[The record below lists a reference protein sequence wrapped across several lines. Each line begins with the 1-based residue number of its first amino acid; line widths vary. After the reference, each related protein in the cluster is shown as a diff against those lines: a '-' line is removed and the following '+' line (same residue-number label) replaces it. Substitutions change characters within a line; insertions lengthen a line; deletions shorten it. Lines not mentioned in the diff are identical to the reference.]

1 VLRAIVLG
9 IVQGITEFLP
19 ISSSAHLSI
28 VPRLLGYAAPTLAFE
43 VLLHFGTLAAV
54 AAYFAR
60 DLWAFLLCLVAPGRL
75 GPEET
80 RTRRRLLGLLALA
93 SVPAAVVGFLL
104 QDWADQQTARPLRA
118 SVWLVLTTAI
128 MIAAELYDRARRSR
142 LAPTAAPGERKAAEA
157 TAPGGLKGGAAAEGE
172 REGGR
177 AALGER
183 EGGRAALGERE
194 GGEVGVWTTGG
205 TRSGERLVSPSGG
218 SGGARAGSG
227 VGGAEGVRGAGRV
240 EGLDGAGR
248 VGRAARRG
256 GRHASG
262 ASRAGGAG
270 GPGAAA
276 APGSAEREL
285 DRLPLAKAT
294 GIGLGQALALVP
306 GTSRSGIT
314 ISVGLFEGVS
324 RETAARFSF
333 LLSIP
338 AILGAGILK
347 LDDLAGATETPAQLV
362 AGTLAAAISGFLAV
376 SFLIRLLRTR
386 TLWPF
391 IWYRLVAGGLF
402 VLLLSTV
409 RS

>member
-1 VLRAIVLG
+1 MLRAIILG
-9 IVQGITEFLP
+9 IVQVVTEFLP

-118 SVWLVLTTAI
+118 SVWLVLTTVI

-142 LAPTAAPGERKAAEA
+142 
-157 TAPGGLKGGAAAEGE
+157 GGP
-172 REGGR
+172 
-177 AALGER
+177 
-183 EGGRAALGERE
+183 E
-194 GGEVGVWTTGG
+194 GGEAAPAGVWTAGDA
-205 TRSGERLVSPSGG
+205 RSGGRLGSPSGG
-218 SGGARAGSG
+218 PGGAGSG
-227 VGGAEGVRGAGRV
+227 SGVRGEGGAGDVRGAGRV
-240 EGLDGAGR
+240 H
-248 VGRAARRG
+248 G
-256 GRHASG
+256 G
-262 ASRAGGAG
+262 G
-270 GPGAAA
+270 GPV
-276 APGSAEREL
+276 SAEREL
-285 DRLPLAKAT
+285 DRLPVAKAT

-324 RETAARFSF
+324 REAAARFSF

-347 LDDLAGATETPAQLV
+347 LDDLTGATETPAQLV

>member
-1 VLRAIVLG
+1 VLRAIILG
-9 IVQGITEFLP
+9 IVQGVTEFLP

-118 SVWLVLTTAI
+118 SVWLVLTTVI

-142 LAPTAAPGERKAAEA
+142 
-157 TAPGGLKGGAAAEGE
+157 GGP
-172 REGGR
+172 
-177 AALGER
+177 
-183 EGGRAALGERE
+183 E
-194 GGEVGVWTTGG
+194 GGEAAPAGVWTAGDA
-205 TRSGERLVSPSGG
+205 RSGGRLGSPSGG
-218 SGGARAGSG
+218 PGGAGSG
-227 VGGAEGVRGAGRV
+227 SGVRGEGGAGDVRGAGRV
-240 EGLDGAGR
+240 H
-248 VGRAARRG
+248 G
-256 GRHASG
+256 G
-262 ASRAGGAG
+262 G
-270 GPGAAA
+270 GPV
-276 APGSAEREL
+276 SAEREL
-285 DRLPLAKAT
+285 DRLPVAKAT

-324 RETAARFSF
+324 REAAARFSF

-347 LDDLAGATETPAQLV
+347 LDDLTGATETPAQRV

>member
-93 SVPAAVVGFLL
+93 SVPAAAVGFLL

-128 MIAAELYDRARRSR
+128 MIAAELFDRARRSR
-142 LAPTAAPGERKAAEA
+142 PAPTTAPGELEGAEA
-157 TAPGGLKGGAAAEGE
+157 TTPGGLQ
-172 REGGR
+172 GGR
-177 AALGER
+177 
-183 EGGRAALGERE
+183 
-194 GGEVGVWTTGG
+194 T
-205 TRSGERLVSPSGG
+205 G
-218 SGGARAGSG
+218 SGGLQG
-227 VGGAEGVRGAGRV
+227 
-240 EGLDGAGR
+240 
-248 VGRAARRG
+248 GRAARRG

-262 ASRAGGAG
+262 ASHLR

-285 DRLPLAKAT
+285 DRLPVAKAT

-324 RETAARFSF
+324 REAAARFSF

-347 LDDLAGATETPAQLV
+347 LDDLGGAAETPAQLV
-362 AGTLAAAISGFLAV
+362 AGTLAAAVSGFLAV

-391 IWYRLVAGGLF
+391 IWYRLIAGGLF

>member
-1 VLRAIVLG
+1 VIRAIVLG

-28 VPRLLGYAAPTLAFE
+28 VPRLLGYATPTLAFE

-60 DLWAFLLCLVAPGRL
+60 DLWAFVLSLVAPGRL
-75 GPEET
+75 GPAEA
-80 RTRRRLLGLLALA
+80 RTRRRLLGLLVLA

-104 QDWADQQTARPLRA
+104 QDWADEQTARPLRA
-118 SVWLVLTTAI
+118 SVWLVITTAI
-128 MIAAELYDRARRSR
+128 MIAAELYDRARNRR
-142 LAPTAAPGERKAAEA
+142 TAPAGNRAPGTPTDPVGTTTPTAGTDA
-157 TAPGGLKGGAAAEGE
+157 GGAHA
-172 REGGR
+172 
-177 AALGER
+177 
-183 EGGRAALGERE
+183 
-194 GGEVGVWTTGG
+194 
-205 TRSGERLVSPSGG
+205 
-218 SGGARAGSG
+218 
-227 VGGAEGVRGAGRV
+227 GGAE
-240 EGLDGAGR
+240 
-248 VGRAARRG
+248 AA
-256 GRHASG
+256 AV
-262 ASRAGGAG
+262 GAG
-270 GPGAAA
+270 GPARRAGTRVERHQGR
-276 APGSAEREL
+276 PGRRSGPPASAEEEL
-285 DRLPLAKAT
+285 ERLPVAKAA
-294 GIGLGQALALVP
+294 GIGLAQALALVP
-306 GTSRSGIT
+306 GTSRSGVT

-324 RETAARFSF
+324 REAAARFSF

-347 LDDLAGATETPAQLV
+347 LDELSGATETPAELV
-362 AGTLAAAISGFLAV
+362 AGTGAAAISGFLAV

>member
-28 VPRLLGYAAPTLAFE
+28 VPRLLGYATPTLAFE

-60 DLWAFLLCLVAPGRL
+60 DLWAFVLCLLAPGRL
-75 GPEET
+75 GPEEAA
-80 RTRRRLLGLLALA
+80 TRRRLLGLLVLA

-104 QDWADQQTARPLRA
+104 QDWADEQTARPLRA

-128 MIAAELYDRARRSR
+128 MIAAELYARSHRPGP
-142 LAPTAAPGERKAAEA
+142 APAAAPGE
-157 TAPGGLKGGAAAEGE
+157 L
-172 REGGR
+172 
-177 AALGER
+177 
-183 EGGRAALGERE
+183 E
-194 GGEVGVWTTGG
+194 GGEEQAAQAGLWTSDGG
-205 TRSGERLVSPSGG
+205 RSGGALRSPSGG
-218 SGGARAGSG
+218 PGRARARAGT
-227 VGGAEGVRGAGRV
+227 
-240 EGLDGAGR
+240 
-248 VGRAARRG
+248 
-256 GRHASG
+256 
-262 ASRAGGAG
+262 
-270 GPGAAA
+270 A
-276 APGSAEREL
+276 APADAADAQREL
-285 DRLPLAKAT
+285 DRLPVAKAA
-294 GIGLGQALALVP
+294 GIGLGQALALIP

-314 ISVGLFEGVS
+314 ISVGLFQGVS
-324 RETAARFSF
+324 REAAARFSF

-347 LDDLAGATETPAQLV
+347 LDELGNATEAPAELV
-362 AGTLAAAISGFLAV
+362 AGTLAAAVSGFLAV

-391 IWYRLVAGGLF
+391 IWYRLAAGGLF

>member
-1 VLRAIVLG
+1 VLRAIILG

-80 RTRRRLLGLLALA
+80 RTRRRLLGLLVLA

-104 QDWADQQTARPLRA
+104 QDWADQQTAHPLRA

-128 MIAAELYDRARRSR
+128 MIAAELYDRARRTR
-142 LAPTAAPGERKAAEA
+142 AAPGELEGGEA
-157 TAPGGLKGGAAAEGE
+157 TAPGGL
-172 REGGR
+172 EGGR
-177 AALGER
+177 PAPGE
-183 EGGRAALGERE
+183 LE
-194 GGEVGVWTTGG
+194 GGEVGVWTSGG

-218 SGGARAGSG
+218 PGGARAGSS
-227 VGGAEGVRGAGRV
+227 VRGADGADGGGRV
-240 EGLDGAGR
+240 GR
-248 VGRAARRG
+248 VGRADRAERMGRAGRRG
-256 GRHASG
+256 GRG
-262 ASRAGGAG
+262 RLGDPGGAG
-270 GPGAAA
+270 T
-276 APGSAEREL
+276 PGSAEREL
-285 DRLPLAKAT
+285 DRLPLPKAA

-324 RETAARFSF
+324 REAAARFSF

-347 LDDLAGATETPAQLV
+347 LDDLAGATETPAQLA

>member
-1 VLRAIVLG
+1 MLRAIILG
-9 IVQGITEFLP
+9 IVQGLTEFLP

-54 AAYFAR
+54 VAYFAR
-60 DLWAFLLCLVAPGRL
+60 DLWAFVLCLVAPGRL

-118 SVWLVLTTAI
+118 AVWLMLTTVI
-128 MIAAELYDRARRSR
+128 MIAAELYDRARRTR
-142 LAPTAAPGERKAAEA
+142 PARAAAPDGLDGRQAAPT
-157 TAPGGLKGGAAAEGE
+157 
-172 REGGR
+172 
-177 AALGER
+177 
-183 EGGRAALGERE
+183 
-194 GGEVGVWTTGG
+194 GVWTSGG
-205 TRSGERLVSPSGG
+205 TRSGGRLVSPSGG
-218 SGGARAGSG
+218 PRSLGSG
-227 VGGAEGVRGAGRV
+227 SRVRGRHEV
-240 EGLDGAGR
+240 
-248 VGRAARRG
+248 RG
-256 GRHASG
+256 GHGRDDGDASVD
-262 ASRAGGAG
+262 AQ
-270 GPGAAA
+270 
-276 APGSAEREL
+276 REL
-285 DRLPLAKAT
+285 DRLPVGKAA
-294 GIGLGQALALVP
+294 GIGPGQALALVP

-324 RETAARFSF
+324 REVAARFSF

-391 IWYRLVAGGLF
+391 IWYRLVAGTLF